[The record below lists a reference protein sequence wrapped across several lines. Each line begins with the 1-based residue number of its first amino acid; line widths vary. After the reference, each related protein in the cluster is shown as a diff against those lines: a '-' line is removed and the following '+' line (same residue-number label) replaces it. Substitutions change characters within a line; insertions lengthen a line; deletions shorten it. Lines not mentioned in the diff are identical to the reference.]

1 MPLSRLGY
9 NADRIAAIAEVLL
22 DDGEPHVSAPVGVE
36 GWTAKQI
43 LGHLVDNAS
52 VNQERFVRAQ
62 CRDDLVFASYDAQ
75 RWVHLQHYNDADW
88 EELVT
93 LWAAINMHICHIV
106 AMIEP
111 ERLDA
116 PRQNHNLH
124 EICDRDF
131 PADQPATLWFLIEDH
146 FSHLEHHLR
155 RILGD
160 VPD

>member
-1 MPLSRLGY
+1 MPLTRLGY
-9 NADRIAAIAEVLL
+9 NADRIATIAEVLFE
-22 DDGEPHVSAPVGVE
+22 DGEPHVSKPLGDD

-43 LGHLVDNAS
+43 VGHLVDNAS

-62 CRDDLVFASYDAQ
+62 CQDELVFTPYDAK
-75 RWVHLQHYNDADW
+75 RWVRLQHYNDADW

-106 AMIEP
+106 AMIDP
-111 ERLDA
+111 DRLDA
-116 PRQNHNLH
+116 PRQKHNLG
-124 EICDRDF
+124 EICDRGF
-131 PADQPATLWFLIEDH
+131 PEGERGTLRFLVEDH
-146 FSHLEHHLR
+146 FAHLERHLR